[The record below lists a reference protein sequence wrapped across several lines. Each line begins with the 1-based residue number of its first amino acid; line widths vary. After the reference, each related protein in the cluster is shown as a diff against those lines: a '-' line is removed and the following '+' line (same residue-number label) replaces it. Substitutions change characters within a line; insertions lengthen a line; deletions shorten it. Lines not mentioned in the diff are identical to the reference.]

1 MSKNEKEN
9 IKIKPKHLF
18 CDINLIS
25 MLSFLGANNRLPL
38 FHMTKS
44 LVYIQEID
52 QHINQFSIGYMI
64 NPRLNTNGIFKD
76 QVNICMMK
84 TFNVTEQKHITKIL
98 TQENTIVL
106 ALLWFYES
114 NTKESKKLFR
124 VLSSVIYT
132 ILGNYVC
139 IDYLACL
146 PKLLSTYPLN
156 AGGGF
161 KHEKKPTTIYRV

>member
-1 MSKNEKEN
+1 MIISKENFLKNYNHKVINAVVLSILTYEHDMSKNEKEN

-18 CDINLIS
+18 HDINLIS

-76 QVNICMMK
+76 QVNICMKK

-98 TQENTIVL
+98 TQENTRVL
-106 ALLWFYES
+106 ALLWYV
-114 NTKESKKLFR
+114 
-124 VLSSVIYT
+124 VL
-132 ILGNYVC
+132 
-139 IDYLACL
+139 
-146 PKLLSTYPLN
+146 
-156 AGGGF
+156 
-161 KHEKKPTTIYRV
+161 